1 MTILIS
7 DMGDTVIASFKR
19 GTFKLADFTVMPK
32 QGMWHSVLESN
43 PWLFNWMARR
53 VEKKRRKKGLPVGP
67 GSMVGNNEIIP
78 SIDQLASES
87 LHEAHMTRKLAFA
100 IRKTADDLCHH
111 PGKRYGYEEWVDF
124 TRLIRFTKMDLD
136 QLEYD
141 EDQEGIVEWD
151 WLEENS
157 PMLSEQSESEWIL
170 DRLCESLLRLLKKN
184 HLGSAQEPSISFANF
199 TFGRADDDKADRKD
213 DGTADEQTA
222 LQERRQRATGAD
234 AVLTFFTGAR
244 RGAHAYA
251 TEEPIWSKK
260 ALEKKHQHRRKSS
273 GEKRR
278 GPFSRL
284 HHNGPTGTVGG
295 GRGGAG
301 IRTLKARKFIGNDTS
316 R

>member
-1 MTILIS
+1 M
-7 DMGDTVIASFKR
+7 
-19 GTFKLADFTVMPK
+19 
-32 QGMWHSVLESN
+32 
-43 PWLFNWMARR
+43 NWMTRI
-53 VEKKRRKKGLPVGP
+53 VEKRRRKKGLPVGP
-67 GSMVGNNEIIP
+67 GQMVGIEIVP
-78 SIDQLASES
+78 SIDELANES
-87 LHEAHMTRKLAFA
+87 LTEAHMTRKLAFA

-136 QLEYD
+136 ELEYD
-141 EDQEGIVEWD
+141 EDQEGVVEWD
-151 WLEENS
+151 WLDENS

-184 HLGSAQEPSISFANF
+184 NLGSVPEQEPSISFAHF
-199 TFGRADDDKADRKD
+199 SWGETGDDKADRKD
-213 DGTADEQTA
+213 AAPPDKPDEPTV
-222 LQERRQRATGAD
+222 LQERRRRASGAD

-251 TEEPIWSKK
+251 TDEPIWSKK
-260 ALEKKHQHRRKSS
+260 ALEKKHHHRRKSS
-273 GEKRR
+273 SEKRR

-284 HHNGPTGTVGG
+284 HHNGPTGAIGG

-301 IRTLKARKFIGNDTS
+301 VRTLKARKFVGNDTS